1 MRPQRKRQMKK
12 CKHILAKVYGKP
24 VEGIVH
30 GAAEE
35 PIYVI
40 SPKGCA
46 LLAFADARIELRDE
60 DQFNLFWDKFQ
71 EHMENAGYIK
81 E

>member
-1 MRPQRKRQMKK
+1 MKK
-12 CKHILAKVYGKP
+12 CKHIVAKVCSKP

-30 GAAEE
+30 GVAEE
-35 PIYVI
+35 PKYVI

-46 LLAFADARIELRDE
+46 TLAIADAEIELRDE

-71 EHMENAGYIK
+71 EYMQNAGYI
-81 E
+81 EE